1 MRLTQVSPEVA
12 IAEDKI
18 VQARRLDISD
28 LKQRAMQSTLGRS
41 RICAHKKSDDPLHEM
56 LIALTRETYIRP
68 HKHLV
73 KSESFHII
81 EGRLQVILFDESGN
95 IGEVVQMGEPTSNL
109 SFYYRLA
116 EPMFHTLVIQ
126 TEMVVIHE
134 TTNGP
139 FRREDTIFAPWS
151 PEDKDTSTVALYKE
165 RIADSVAKFL
175 AKGNA
180 SAINA

>member
-12 IAEDKI
+12 IAEGKV
-18 VQARRLDISD
+18 VQAYRLDISE
-28 LKQRAMQSTLGRS
+28 LKKRAVQSPLGRS
-41 RICAHKKSDDPLHEM
+41 RICAHKKDDDPMHEM
-56 LIALTRETYIRP
+56 LIALYRSTYIRP

-81 EGRLQVILFDESGN
+81 EGRLQVVLFGDAGDIS
-95 IGEVVQMGEPTSNL
+95 EVIQMGELSSDL

-116 EPMFHTLVIQ
+116 EPMFHTLIIQ
-126 TEMVVIHE
+126 SDLVVIHE

-151 PEDKDTSTVALYKE
+151 PEDKDATNVARFK
-165 RIADSVAKFL
+165 
-175 AKGNA
+175 
-180 SAINA
+180 